1 MTPDNSKGGKQ
12 MGSIHMESIV
22 AYCFFSLTQEFEGK
36 LFSLLW
42 ASAYPL
48 YFEALLALFQNY
60 LKVLSFLYK
69 AFFCL
74 YVLIRHFSLMLKSD
88 CFNWN
93 WLAFRNRDYSIGTV
107 PFLPSAQFPLENER
121 FCWKYAE
128 QLLTWLFWHWTIPV
142 KLVGIKPA
150 GYLVIWIIWV
160 V

>member
-36 LFSLLW
+36 LFSLFW

-74 YVLIRHFSLMLKSD
+74 
-88 CFNWN
+88 
-93 WLAFRNRDYSIGTV
+93 
-107 PFLPSAQFPLENER
+107 
-121 FCWKYAE
+121 
-128 QLLTWLFWHWTIPV
+128 
-142 KLVGIKPA
+142 
-150 GYLVIWIIWV
+150 
-160 V
+160 